1 MLMSLEANGQSTVD
15 DDGETCGSG
24 LPTSEQV
31 ANLIRVGMEKV
42 IASIQQQSKP
52 ASVDTKDALVL
63 ALECEYGSHFM
74 IFINTS
80 LTFRFI
86 TRLIALL

>member
-1 MLMSLEANGQSTVD
+1 VLTYANGQSTVD

-24 LPTSEQV
+24 LLTSEQV

-42 IASIQQQSKP
+42 IASTQQQSKP
-52 ASVDTKDALVL
+52 ASDTLVS
-63 ALECEYGSHFM
+63 ALECECGSHFY
-74 IFINTS
+74 
-80 LTFRFI
+80 